1 MIKVFT
7 VRCQGRNCGTVEQ
20 LSATAFILWSFLSHY
35 LERRKEQS
43 SFKEEV
49 KKEEINVRKI
59 KGPFFINT
67 YICIQQYLHMY
78 LFRLLPFGRISS
90 QSFQKNERF
99 IDCATSLQ
107 PAMQYKI
114 TSTAHL
120 HWLCLLLQEQR
131 CTWLHL
137 DEKYTCVHVF

>member
-20 LSATAFILWSFLSHY
+20 LSATAFIRWSFLSHY

-49 KKEEINVRKI
+49 KKRRNKRKENRSS
-59 KGPFFINT
+59 FFYK
-67 YICIQQYLHMY
+67 YIRLYMLLCSQASTIWQNQQ
-78 LFRLLPFGRISS
+78 PIIS
-90 QSFQKNERF
+90 KNERF

>member
-20 LSATAFILWSFLSHY
+20 LSATAFIRWSFLSHY

-49 KKEEINVRKI
+49 KKKEINVRKI
-59 KGPFFINT
+59 EGPFYK
-67 YICIQQYLHMY
+67 YIHMQQCSLTQASTIWQNQQ
-78 LFRLLPFGRISS
+78 PIIS
-90 QSFQKNERF
+90 KNERF